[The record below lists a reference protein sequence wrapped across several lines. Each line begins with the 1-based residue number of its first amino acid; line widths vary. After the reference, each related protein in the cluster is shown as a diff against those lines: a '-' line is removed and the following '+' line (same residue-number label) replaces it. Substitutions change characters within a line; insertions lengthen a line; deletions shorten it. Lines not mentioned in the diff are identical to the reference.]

1 MLKPLPRLRQIRK
14 VRHIQGTAADI
25 IKRALADLPAQL
37 DATQA
42 QIVACIHD
50 EIILEVTLSQAE
62 AARQILEQ
70 VMIEA
75 GQRYLPD
82 LPVVV
87 ESVIADSWAG
97 K

>member
-1 MLKPLPRLRQIRK
+1 
-14 VRHIQGTAADI
+14 
-25 IKRALADLPAQL
+25 
-37 DATQA
+37 
-42 QIVACIHD
+42 VACIHD